1 MNPQLSYRTLETNT
15 IKYMLTY
22 VEEFE
27 LVKSKQHKDFKNA
40 REFFA
45 ARGICFQ
52 NFYKFYSRFLS
63 SNRDP
68 HALLPTRRGPKPKY
82 CELPGDQDEL
92 VKKVLKYRQNGFNKF
107 LISQAL
113 IQEEKLKK
121 SCSPS
126 TVYRILKKQGKSRLR
141 KSMIEEKRKII
152 RDSPGSLGH
161 LDCHTLPRGIV
172 RSQPSKR
179 YYVLGCID
187 DYSRVC
193 WVEVTDSLKAIDA
206 CFAMMD
212 VILIM
217 NQRYGITFLEMLTDN
232 GSEFCGSEK
241 TKMQHPF
248 ERLLMHF
255 NITHRRT
262 KPYRPQTNGKI
273 ERFWKT
279 FEDEVIEGSVFETLD
294 ELKDAVLGYNF
305 YYNETRPHQGIG
317 GKIPQAMVDDKT
329 KNGGK

>member
-1 MNPQLSYRTLETNT
+1 MKSQLSYRTLETNT
-15 IKYMLTY
+15 MKYMLNH

-27 LVKSKQHKDFKNA
+27 QIKRKEHKEFRTA
-40 REFFA
+40 REFFT

-52 NFYKFYSRFLS
+52 NFYKFYNRFITS
-63 SNRDP
+63 KRDP
-68 HALLPTRRGPKPKY
+68 QKLLPTRRGPKPKY
-82 CELPGDQDEL
+82 YELPGDQDEL
-92 VKKVLKYRQNGFNKF
+92 VEKVLKYRMSGFNKF

-113 IQEEKLKK
+113 KQEEKLKK

-126 TVYRILKKQGKSRLR
+126 TVYRILKKQGESRLR
-141 KSMIEEKRKII
+141 KTMIEQKRKII
-152 RDSPGSLGH
+152 RERPGSLGH

-172 RSQPSKR
+172 RSQPGKR

-193 WVEVTDSLKAIDA
+193 WVEVTDSLKSIDA

-217 NQRYGITFLEMLTDN
+217 NQQYGITFDEILTDN

-279 FEDEVIEGSVFETLD
+279 FDDEVIEGSVFETLE

-317 GKIPQAMVDDKT
+317 GKTPQAMLADVSEK
-329 KNGGK
+329 GGK

>member
-1 MNPQLSYRTLETNT
+1 MNS
-15 IKYMLTY
+15 IKHMLGY
-22 VEEFE
+22 VEEYE
-27 LVKSKQHKDFKNA
+27 QVKAKQHKDFKTA
-40 REFFA
+40 REFFSA
-45 ARGICFQ
+45 NRICFQ
-52 NFYKFYSRFLS
+52 NFYKFYNRYIAA
-63 SNRDP
+63 NRDP
-68 HALLPTRRGPKPKY
+68 QALLPTRRGPKPKY
-82 CELPGDQDEL
+82 CELPGDYDEL
-92 VKKVLKYRQNGFNKF
+92 VHKVLEFRQKGFNKF

-113 IQEEKLKK
+113 IQEGKFKK

-126 TVYRILKKQGKSRLR
+126 TVYRILKKHGESRLR
-141 KSMIEEKRKII
+141 QSVKEEKRMII

-161 LDCHTLPRGIV
+161 IDCHTLPRGIV
-172 RSQPSKR
+172 RSEPGKR
-179 YYVLGCID
+179 YHVLGCID

-217 NQRYGITFLEMLTDN
+217 NQRYGITFREVMTDN
-232 GSEFCGSEK
+232 GSEFCGGQKSL
-241 TKMQHPF
+241 MQHPF

-255 NITHRRT
+255 NIMHRRT

-279 FEDEVIEGSVFETLD
+279 FEDEAIEGASFETLE

-317 GKIPQAMVDDKT
+317 GKTPQSMTNDEAKR
-329 KNGGK
+329 G